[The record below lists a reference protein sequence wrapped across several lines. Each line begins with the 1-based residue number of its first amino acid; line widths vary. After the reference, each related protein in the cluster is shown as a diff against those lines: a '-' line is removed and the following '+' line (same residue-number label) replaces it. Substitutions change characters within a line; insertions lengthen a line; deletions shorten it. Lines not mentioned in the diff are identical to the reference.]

1 MCSCQLIV
9 NLLQD
14 RDDGDDNCDD
24 DDSVDNH
31 NGSDNDDDSLND
43 GDVSMSYLL
52 SALIRI
58 KPAAT
63 RNWTFQSWTS
73 VLFLKRF

>member
-1 MCSCQLIV
+1 MCSCRLIA

-14 RDDGDDNCDD
+14 RDDDANCDD
-24 DDSVDNH
+24 DVNDDNH
-31 NGSDNDDDSLND
+31 NGSDNDGDSLND
-43 GDVSMSYLL
+43 DDVSLSYLL

-58 KPAAT
+58 KPVAT

-73 VLFLKRF
+73 VLFPKRF